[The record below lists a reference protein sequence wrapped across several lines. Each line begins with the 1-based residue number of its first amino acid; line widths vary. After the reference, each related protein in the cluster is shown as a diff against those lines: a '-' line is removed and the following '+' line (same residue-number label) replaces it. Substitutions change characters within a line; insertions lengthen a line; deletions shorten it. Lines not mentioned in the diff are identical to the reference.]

1 MIFGIRNIFKKKKME
16 YSRIYEDVKFLTEI
30 RPYRNYRNID
40 TLNKVADYIK
50 NEFEKIGLD
59 VEEQPFIADNNTYK
73 NIIGSYNST
82 ASKRL
87 IVGAHYDVD
96 GDQEGADDNASAVAG
111 LLELAR
117 LVAENKPNLD
127 YRIDFVAFN
136 LEEMPFYTTN
146 EMGSYVHAKS
156 LNDNDVDVIGM
167 ICLEMIGYFSDEPNS
182 QTYPLPH
189 LYELYPSV
197 GDFILVVGKSEQ
209 LYFNS
214 MIFKLMKKD
223 SKIDVQKLNVYM
235 DDPLAQLAV
244 LSDHRNYWKFGYDAV
259 MINDTSFIRN
269 PNYHKKSDTI
279 DTLDFDK
286 ISKVVDCLYNAVI
299 GMK

>member
-1 MIFGIRNIFKKKKME
+1 MIFGIHKKKKME
-16 YSRIYEDVKFLTEI
+16 LSGRIYEDVKFLTEI
-30 RPYRNYRNID
+30 RPYRNYKNID

-59 VEEQPFIADNNTYK
+59 VEEQPFIANNNTYK

-96 GDQEGADDNASAVAG
+96 GDQDGADDNASAVAG

-117 LVAENKPNLD
+117 LVAENKPKLD

-156 LNDNDVDVIGM
+156 LKDNDIDVIGM

-182 QTYPLPH
+182 QTYPLPY
-189 LYELYPSV
+189 LYNIYPNT
-197 GDFILVVGKSEQ
+197 GNFIIVVGREEQ
-209 LYFNS
+209 LQFNS
-214 MIFKLMKKD
+214 KIFKLMKKD

-244 LSDHRNYWKFGYDAV
+244 LSDHRNYWSFGYDAV

-286 ISKVVDCLYNAVI
+286 ITKVVDCLYNAVI
-299 GMK
+299 CL

>member
-1 MIFGIRNIFKKKKME
+1 MKNNYMDT
-16 YSRIYEDVKFLTEI
+16 RIYQDVKFLTEI
-30 RPYRNYRNID
+30 RPYRNYKNID

-50 NEFEKIGLD
+50 NEFEKINLD
-59 VEEQPFIADNNTYK
+59 VEEQKFIADKNEYK

-82 ASKRL
+82 AQSRL
-87 IVGAHYDVD
+87 VIGAHYDVD

-117 LVAENKPNLD
+117 LVSENRPNLD

-156 LNDNDVDVIGM
+156 LKGNNIDAIGM

-182 QTYPLPH
+182 QKFPIPYLADIYPNTAN
-189 LYELYPSV
+189 
-197 GDFILVVGKSEQ
+197 FIIVVGRTEQ
-209 LYFNS
+209 VQFNS
-214 MIFKLMKKD
+214 KIFELMKKD
-223 SKIDVQKLNVYM
+223 SKIGVEKLNVYM
-235 DDPLAQLAV
+235 DDPLAELAV
-244 LSDHRNYWKFGYDAV
+244 LSDHRNYWKLGYDAV
-259 MINDTSFIRN
+259 MITDTSFIRN

-286 ISKVVDCLYNAVI
+286 ISKVVDCLYNVI
-299 GMK
+299 IGI

>member
-1 MIFGIRNIFKKKKME
+1 MIFGIHKKKKME
-16 YSRIYEDVKFLTEI
+16 LSGRIYEDVKFLTEI
-30 RPYRNYRNID
+30 RPYRNYKNID
-40 TLNKVADYIK
+40 TLNKVVDYIK

-59 VEEQPFIADNNTYK
+59 VEEQPFIANNNTYK

-117 LVAENKPNLD
+117 LVAENKPKLD

-156 LNDNDVDVIGM
+156 LKDNDIDVIGM

-182 QTYPLPH
+182 QTYPLPY
-189 LYELYPSV
+189 LYNIYPNT
-197 GDFILVVGKSEQ
+197 GNFIIVVGREEQ
-209 LYFNS
+209 LQFNS
-214 MIFKLMKKD
+214 KIFKLMKKD
-223 SKIDVQKLNVYM
+223 SKRDVRFEM
-235 DDPLAQLAV
+235 I
-244 LSDHRNYWKFGYDAV
+244 FG
-259 MINDTSFIRN
+259 
-269 PNYHKKSDTI
+269 
-279 DTLDFDK
+279 
-286 ISKVVDCLYNAVI
+286 
-299 GMK
+299 